1 MPVKKPNHKYAFSL
15 RQNGAFDLVEVK
27 SRKRRSFVRRRY
39 IEAMI
44 VADESMYKAFGEQE
58 IELRSYLLSMMAIVS
73 IVSFYKNLMTHFLSF
88 PATPFVRQYIG
99 CLKKGL

>member
-1 MPVKKPNHKYAFSL
+1 MPVTKLNHKYAFSL
-15 RQNGAFDLVEVK
+15 SQNGAFDLVEVK

-73 IVSFYKNLMTHFLSF
+73 IDSFYKNFMTYILSF
-88 PATPFVRQYIG
+88 LATLYLRLCAY
-99 CLKKGL
+99 